1 MISIRKF
8 RKKKSNKVKNSLIN
22 IFRRKKM
29 NSLVVRKVNLKNII
43 VRRLINL
50 VYYNKLY
57 LKSCKLDSDEFDYIN
72 DKLSRLYK
80 MLMKYTG
87 LSLIQVDRLINKL
100 NKKLS

>member
-1 MISIRKF
+1 
-8 RKKKSNKVKNSLIN
+8 
-22 IFRRKKM
+22 M
-29 NSLVVRKVNLKNII
+29 NNLVVRKVNLKSII
-43 VRRLINL
+43 VRRLVNL

-57 LKSCKLDSDEFDYIN
+57 LKSCKLGSDEFDYIN

-87 LSLIQVDRLINKL
+87 LSLIQIDRLISNL